1 MNLGLIRRDPFRT
14 TSLLPPL
21 TSDFGMPGIFRDF
34 FRTAPLANWDESDS
48 LASSAWVPPVDIAE
62 DANQISMTAELPGF
76 KEKDLKVE
84 LHGDVLTISGERKR
98 ESEKKD
104 SNYTRVE
111 RSYGQFCRS
120 FTLPASVDRENVKAS
135 FSDGLLKLELP
146 KKPEAKPRQIP
157 IGAGR
162 SKKEQKSIAS

>member
-1 MNLGLIRRDPFRT
+1 MRLGLTRWDPYST
-14 TSLLPPL
+14 TSLLPSL
-21 TSDFGMPGIFRDF
+21 TGTDFPMPGFFRDF
-34 FRTAPLANWDESDS
+34 MRGWDENDT
-48 LASSAWVPPVDIAE
+48 LTSSAWMPPVDISE
-62 DANQISMTAELPGF
+62 DANQITATAELPGF
-76 KEKDLKVE
+76 KEKDVNVE

-111 RSYGQFCRS
+111 RSYGHSYGQFCRS
-120 FTLPASVDRENVKAS
+120 FTLPASVDRESVKAS

-157 IGAGR
+157 IGSGK
-162 SKKEQKSIAS
+162 SEKEQKSIAS

>member
-1 MNLGLIRRDPFRT
+1 MNLGLTRWDPFRT

-21 TSDFGMPGIFRDF
+21 TGADFPMSGLFRDF
-34 FRTAPLANWDESDS
+34 LRGWDENDS
-48 LASSAWVPPVDIAE
+48 LTSSAWMPPVDISE
-62 DANQISMTAELPGF
+62 DANQISVTAELPGF
-76 KEKDLKVE
+76 KEKDVNVE

-104 SNYTRVE
+104 RNFTRVE

-120 FTLPASVDRENVKAS
+120 FTLPASVDRESVKAT

-146 KKPEAKPRQIP
+146 KKPEAKPRHIP
-157 IGAGR
+157 IGSGK
-162 SKKEQKSIAS
+162 SEKEQKSIAS

>member
-1 MNLGLIRRDPFRT
+1 MNLTLTRWDPFRS
-14 TSLLPPL
+14 TSLLPTLTGGGFPMPL
-21 TSDFGMPGIFRDF
+21 FRDLL
-34 FRTAPLANWDESDS
+34 RAWDESDT
-48 LASSAWVPPVDIAE
+48 LAPSTWTPPVDISE
-62 DANQISMTAELPGF
+62 DANQISVTAELPGF
-76 KEKDLKVE
+76 KEEDVHVQ

-104 SNYTRVE
+104 RNYTRVE

-157 IGAGR
+157 IGTGK
-162 SKKEQKSIAS
+162 SKKEQPAIAS

>member
-1 MNLGLIRRDPFRT
+1 MNLGLTRWDPFHT
-14 TSLLPPL
+14 TSLRPFL
-21 TSDFGMPGIFRDF
+21 TGTDFPVPSLFRDF
-34 FRTAPLANWDESDS
+34 LRGWDENDT
-48 LASSAWVPPVDIAE
+48 LTSSAWMPPADISE
-62 DANQISMTAELPGF
+62 DANQITVTAELPGF
-76 KEKDLKVE
+76 KEKDVNVE

-104 SNYTRVE
+104 RNYTRVE

-120 FTLPASVDRENVKAS
+120 FTLPASVDRESVKAS

-157 IGAGR
+157 IGSGKSA
-162 SKKEQKSIAS
+162 KEQKSIAS